1 MEDEYKCK
9 CGKTFED
16 KGEFTD
22 HIQKDEPILQQI
34 LNTQLYFKA
43 MKEMDEKLK
52 AREKRWEQNNVTSDT
67 GGTFK
72 YC

>member
-16 KGEFTD
+16 KGDFID
-22 HIQKDEPILQQI
+22 HVQKDEPILKQI

-52 AREKRWEQNNVTSDT
+52 ARWEQNNVTSDT
-67 GGTFK
+67 GGTLK

>member
-16 KGEFTD
+16 KGEFID
-22 HIQKDEPILQQI
+22 HVQKDEPILKQI

-52 AREKRWEQNNVTSDT
+52 AREKRWEDYM
-67 GGTFK
+67 K
-72 YC
+72 YKKWRKEI